1 MSGGN
6 SVSSSGLESG
16 SNFCR
21 DMDLYKFYKDQATV
35 LNIIKYR
42 LRRILFVGFG
52 IRRQNLNTFKLFWKF
67 ER

>member
-21 DMDLYKFYKDQATV
+21 DMDLYKFYKDSSFSFLEMGQPAGLLTYFQ
-35 LNIIKYR
+35 IQI
-42 LRRILFVGFG
+42 
-52 IRRQNLNTFKLFWKF
+52 
-67 ER
+67 